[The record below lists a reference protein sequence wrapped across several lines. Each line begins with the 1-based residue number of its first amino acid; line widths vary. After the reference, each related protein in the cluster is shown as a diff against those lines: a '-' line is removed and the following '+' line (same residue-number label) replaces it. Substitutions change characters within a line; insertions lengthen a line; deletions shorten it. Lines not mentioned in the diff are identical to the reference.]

1 MDQKK
6 IGSLIKKL
14 RIDNNL
20 TQKEFAL
27 KYNVSFQAVS
37 KWERGYNLPDIYL
50 LKQIADDFNININ
63 DLLDGKI
70 NEKTNQDLVSKPRI
84 TKKNL
89 FLILGTIL
97 VIILSIFFLFKLT
110 KKDDFVFKTLSSNC
124 SNFNISGSIAYNS
137 TKSFIYITNITY
149 CGDELDKTSYQSILC
164 TLYESHGNTNTA
176 LSKYNYGKKPI
187 TLEEFLKKVEFKVDY
202 FSKSC
207 KYYEENSLF
216 LEIDAIDINGK
227 TINHKIPLN
236 MNNCN

>member
-6 IGSLIKKL
+6 IGSLIKKI

-70 NEKTNQDLVSKPRI
+70 IEKDNQALVSKPKI
-84 TKKNL
+84 TKKKL
-89 FLILGTIL
+89 FLILGIIFI
-97 VIILSIFFLFKLT
+97 IILSIFLIFKMS

-149 CGDELDKTSYQSILC
+149 CGDELDNTSYQSILC
-164 TLYESHGNTNTA
+164 TLYETHGNIKTE
-176 LSKYNYGKKPI
+176 LGKYNYQEKAI

-207 KYYEENSLF
+207 KYYKENSLY
-216 LEIDAIDINGK
+216 LEINATDYNNKITNY
-227 TINHKIPLN
+227 KIPLN
-236 MNNCN
+236 MNDCD

>member
-70 NEKTNQDLVSKPRI
+70 NEKSNQDLVSKPRI
-84 TKKNL
+84 
-89 FLILGTIL
+89 
-97 VIILSIFFLFKLT
+97 T

-149 CGDELDKTSYQSILC
+149 CGDELDKTNYQSILC
-164 TLYESHGNTNTA
+164 TLYETHGNTNTA
-176 LSKYNYGKKPI
+176 LSKYNYEEKPI

-216 LEIDAIDINGK
+216 LEIEATDINGK

-236 MNNCN
+236 MNDCN

>member
-6 IGSLIKKL
+6 IGSLIKKI

-20 TQKEFAL
+20 TQKEFAI

-63 DLLDGKI
+63 ELLEGNIKI
-70 NEKTNQDLVSKPRI
+70 ENKNEKTKNKKSKLI
-84 TKKNL
+84 IIISSIIG
-89 FLILGTIL
+89 LILL
-97 VIILSIFFLFKLT
+97 AFIILKLIN
-110 KKDDFVFKTLSSNC
+110 KDDFKFKTLSSNC

-216 LEIDAIDINGK
+216 LEIEATDINGK